1 MEKLKKFAQQRLK
14 KCSAF
19 KSFEQ
24 KHSNSYLCKNLP
36 KELIKKVN
44 LNIKA
49 LNPQLLVPS
58 NKNRLVGQYL
68 SKLLLEGENDHYE
81 HLKKAVIDKLKEIRE
96 YDLEMIHE
104 ESRDFICQEI
114 SPIETDKIYENIEYT
129 QKIEMKPIVE
139 VLEFLKTNSY
149 PGEKFQ
155 RPDEQAIA
163 MV

>member
-1 MEKLKKFAQQRLK
+1 
-14 KCSAF
+14 
-19 KSFEQ
+19 
-24 KHSNSYLCKNLP
+24 
-36 KELIKKVN
+36 
-44 LNIKA
+44 
-49 LNPQLLVPS
+49 
-58 NKNRLVGQYL
+58 
-68 SKLLLEGENDHYE
+68 
-81 HLKKAVIDKLKEIRE
+81 
-96 YDLEMIHE
+96 MIHE

-114 SPIETDKIYENIEYT
+114 SPIETDKIYEYIEYT